1 MSQINQ
7 KNASGLRIAQIVLGV
22 IAIGLS
28 ISVMIYPGA
37 GMATIVFLLA
47 ITLLVAG
54 FERIVNGI
62 FPHNTKSSRLGNIVL
77 GLIAVGLGIAVIA
90 YPVGTTY
97 FLVSLLAVG
106 LLFLGIARIIQGFTN
121 KHVSGWARA
130 LAIGVGILCLGISF
144 AIFASPLS
152 GAVFLA
158 VILGVCLLIV
168 GIEAVVNGVSGRGN
182 ILTSASNAVGYGK

>member
-1 MSQINQ
+1 MVQLSH
-7 KNASGLRIAQIVLGV
+7 KNSSGLRIAQIVLGV

-28 ISVMIYPGA
+28 IGVMIYPGA
-37 GMATIVFLLA
+37 GIATIVFLLA

-62 FPHNTKSSRLGNIVL
+62 YPHHTKSSRAGNIVL
-77 GLIAVGLGIAVIA
+77 GLIAVGLGIAVIV

-182 ILTSASNAVGYGK
+182 IITSASNAVGYGK

>member
-77 GLIAVGLGIAVIA
+77 GLIAVGLGIAVIV

-182 ILTSASNAVGYGK
+182 IITSASNAVGYGK

>member
-1 MSQINQ
+1 MGQISH
-7 KNASGLRIAQIVLGV
+7 KNTSGLRIAQIVLGV

-37 GMATIVFLLA
+37 GIATIVFLLA

-77 GLIAVGLGIAVIA
+77 GLIAVGLGVAVIV

>member
-77 GLIAVGLGIAVIA
+77 GLIAVGLGIAVIV

-121 KHVSGWARA
+121 KHISGWARA

-158 VILGVCLLIV
+158 VMLGVCLLIV
-168 GIEAVVNGVSGRGN
+168 GIESVINGVSGRGN
-182 ILTSASNAVGYGK
+182 IITSASNTMGIEK